1 MSEEGEA
8 LAQHVAA
15 ELRDPEPKGFT
26 FDEAVLR
33 QDASLTRLSEH
44 LGQEP
49 EAQVAEALGRLLEQ
63 ERDGWAQLKILELAD
78 RLAPAALAPALLQYV
93 EARRKAEEPR
103 VRFLAGRACEVLL
116 RLPLDRELRAKAQA
130 ISAGPLQEV
139 ASARGQALRARA
151 MHRPR
156 RVEWLILV
164 AMMVLG
170 IAGLLYA
177 FQALR

>member
-33 QDASLTRLSEH
+33 QDASLLRLAEH
-44 LGQEP
+44 LGKEP
-49 EAQVAEALGRLLEQ
+49 EAPVAEALGRLLEQ
-63 ERDGWAQLKILELAD
+63 ERDGWVQLKVLELAD
-78 RLAPAALAPALLQYV
+78 RLAPVALAPALIRYA
-93 EARRKAEEPR
+93 EAKAGAEEPR

-116 RLPLDRELRAKAQA
+116 RLPLDLEARAKAQA
-130 ISAGPLQEV
+130 LSARPLQEV
-139 ASARGQALRARA
+139 VSARGQALRARA

-156 RVEWLILV
+156 RVEWAILV
-164 AMMVLG
+164 AVMVLG
-170 IAGLLYA
+170 LSGLIYA